1 MKITVTLLFFLF
13 SCFSVIGQQENCVH
27 SVQGQILDIETKKP
41 IPYVSIKVK
50 GTERYAYTDINGKF
64 KIDNLCDE
72 NNTLIVSCFG
82 YCDSVC
88 EDFHQHGKSPHIF
101 LTQDVLELSNVTIH
115 AKKKQEEGI
124 KTVSKKTIQIEQ
136 IKSNPTQTLASLLN
150 SEQGVALVS
159 AGSNVQL
166 PVIHGL
172 YGNRILVLNNG
183 LIHGFQNW
191 GTEHAPEISLASAN
205 SITVIKGSA
214 GVRFGPEALGGAI
227 NVEPNPL
234 YLNEPLYAEIGTGF
248 QTNGKGVFTNFKT
261 GIGFEKCSY
270 FLNGNLT
277 KIGDLHAPDYNLTN
291 TGKEEQSFGLGTR
304 YYYRNVDIKLHYSF
318 VNQNLGI
325 LRSSI
330 ADSGNAFVK
339 AINADEPTFIE
350 PFSYDINAPNQLT
363 DHHLLKGEVN
373 WWYSNEG
380 KLTFTAGTQLNKR
393 QEFDVRRNIDK
404 PIIDL
409 ELTTSDFQLDWKH
422 PDWNQLDGVIG
433 VQFFNQDNNN
443 NPGTGTTPLI
453 PNYNTQRFSA
463 FIIESKKFDKN
474 TFELGSRIDFVSNDV
489 RGRTPSQDIF
499 RDNYQFSNITFSLG
513 FVRAISENSTFRS
526 NIGTAWRTPNM
537 LELYGYG
544 QHSFKTTYGLLRYY
558 INDDGD
564 FKTDKVLKMNESN
577 VKSENGYKF
586 INEFEHKNESNTF
599 TTTVYG
605 HYIENF
611 IYDKP
616 LAVLGTIR
624 GPMPA
629 FIYDQ
634 ANAVFVG
641 TDFTW
646 TKQWSHDF
654 NGILGFS
661 YLWSKNVEKNE
672 PLINQPPVTANY
684 QFSWT
689 KHQLWKFDTS
699 KISIRPSY
707 TFQQYHAPRTIA
719 PENLIDGSVEIN
731 PNSEIFD
738 FKDAPEGYF
747 ILDLEWGFEIKN
759 LYASIAVHNML
770 NTSYRDYLNEM
781 RYFADEPG
789 TNFLFSL
796 RYSIK

>member
-1 MKITVTLLFFLF
+1 MVSLAQKTD
-13 SCFSVIGQQENCVH
+13 CAH

-41 IPYVSIKVK
+41 IPYVSVKIK
-50 GTERYAYTDINGKF
+50 GANRYTYTDINGKF
-64 KIDNLCDE
+64 TIENLCNE

-101 LTQDVLELSNVTIH
+101 LTQDVLELSNITIH
-115 AKKKQEEGI
+115 AKKKEEEGV
-124 KTVSKKTIQIEQ
+124 KTVAKTLIELEE

-159 AGSNVQL
+159 TGANVQL

-172 YGNRILVLNNG
+172 YGNRILTLNNG

-205 SITVIKGSA
+205 SITLIKGSA
-214 GVRFGPEALGGAI
+214 GVRYGPEALGGAI
-227 NVEPNPL
+227 DVKPNPL
-234 YLNEPLYAEIGTGF
+234 YLNEPMYAEIGTGY
-248 QTNGKGVFTNFKT
+248 QTNGRGVFTNFET
-261 GIGFEKCSY
+261 GVGFEKWSY
-270 FLNGNLT
+270 FLNGNYT
-277 KIGDLHAPDYNLTN
+277 KIGDLHAPDYSLTN
-291 TGKEEQSFGLGTR
+291 TGKEEHSFGLGTR
-304 YYYRNVDIKLHYSF
+304 YYHNNVDVKLYYSY
-318 VNQNLGI
+318 VNQNLGL

-339 AINADEPTFIE
+339 AINADEPTFIL

-363 DHHLLKGEVN
+363 GHHLLKGEVN
-373 WWYSNEG
+373 WWYADDG
-380 KLTFTAGTQLNKR
+380 KLTFIAGTQLNKR

-409 ELTTSDFQLDWKH
+409 ELLTSEYQLEWKH
-422 PDWNQLDGVIG
+422 PDWYQLDGVIG
-433 VQFFNQDNNN
+433 LQFFYQDNDN

-463 FIIESKKFDKN
+463 FIIESKKLDK
-474 TFELGSRIDFVSNDV
+474 TTLEFGSRIDFISNDV

-499 RDNYQFSNITFSLG
+499 RDNYQFSNLTFSLG
-513 FVRAISENSTFRS
+513 FVREVSETSTFRS

-537 LELYGYG
+537 FELYGFG

-558 INDDGD
+558 VNGDGD
-564 FKTDKVLKMNESN
+564 FKTDKVLKMSEST
-577 VKSENGYKF
+577 VRAEKGYKF
-586 INEFEHKNESNTF
+586 INEFEYKNESNTF
-599 TTTVYG
+599 TTTIYA

-611 IYDKP
+611 VYERP
-616 LAVLGTIR
+616 LGVLGTIR

-634 ANAVFVG
+634 ADAAFIG

-646 TKQWSHDF
+646 RKQWSHQF
-654 NGILGFS
+654 QGVLGFS
-661 YLWSKNVEKNE
+661 YLWSKNVEKDE
-672 PLINQPPVTANY
+672 PLINQPPVTTSY
-684 QFSWT
+684 QLSWT
-689 KHQLWKFDTS
+689 KHHLWKFDSS
-699 KISIRPSY
+699 KFSIRPSY
-707 TFQQYHAPRTIA
+707 TFEQYQAPRSIA
-719 PENLIDGSVEIN
+719 PEDLIDGSVEIN

-738 FKDAPEGYF
+738 FKEAPEGYF
-747 ILDLEWGFEIKN
+747 LLDLEWGVEIKSIH
-759 LYASIAVHNML
+759 ASMAVKNIF

-781 RYFADEPG
+781 RYFADDPG
-789 TNFLFSL
+789 TNILFTL